1 MQLRLFTI
9 LFFCFL
15 AFNGKAESY
24 PEVVFDNSLVKGTY
38 ARSIVNYSGDSWV
51 ENIQKNLLVSDTL
64 FFTPGNALSLK
75 YISAE
80 MGDWDVL
87 IKYSRQKFHYRVSFD
102 DILSLKIFVG
112 SAGTKPENLP
122 SISIQQGM
130 NQSVSIPIGDY
141 IEDYN
146 NSSWMSVK
154 IPLKEFAGL
163 NIDHNIS
170 GIILRQHH
178 ASEVTNQLFLDQIE
192 FLPTKY
198 SEAPLTSNAVLSKVT
213 AYGKHVDLQWQVPL
227 TPSIRYVKIYRSSD
241 NKEFKAVAIRPTYML
256 RSLDYI
262 PVLDKKYYYKIAWV
276 DYNYRESPFSEVLEV
291 EPKQLNEDQLLDLIQ
306 LANVNYFVE
315 NYDINSGMYMPYR
328 MKDKAVVSVRET
340 GGAMLSMLVGVE
352 KGFVSKALF
361 LSRVKRIVGF
371 LGKAQNNKG
380 FFPAYFDG
388 RKGLPLYLDDIP
400 RYDVQATS
408 SLIEALLVIRQYL
421 NTDAAE
427 ENKLRADITQL
438 WERLDW
444 RGVTL
449 PNDPLVLR
457 SAIDML
463 DEYFTFDPLVGINGG
478 LNAYMLAIASTK
490 SSLAP
495 EAFTNALK
503 YKFERPRG
511 RNSIRRMNTEQESN
525 VADSVNLMMH
535 DEKVLVSVPGQDS
548 IYKVASTH
556 DTLMYGIKLP
566 FGNYT
571 TSLLD
576 MYRPFNTINPNL
588 SKVGEYDLKSV
599 LQKYTQVAKR
609 RDNEI
614 GVGTSNSDIWGFYQ
628 YRDSIGTFRINPAIA
643 ISSMFLD
650 ESRSKRSLYAMYNQ
664 FGEYL
669 FTEYG
674 FRAWMDLRTDDV
686 SDEYIANNQS
696 NLAILLE
703 NARTGLIWNLYQAIP
718 EIRSA
723 EQRIFKK

>member
-198 SEAPLTSNAVLSKVT
+198 PEAPLTSNAVLSKVT

-227 TPSIRYVKIYRSSD
+227 TPSIRYVKIYRSLD

-588 SKVGEYDLKSV
+588 SKVGDYDLKSV

>member
-130 NQSVSIPIGDY
+130 NQSVSIPLGDY

-198 SEAPLTSNAVLSKVT
+198 PEAPLTSNAVLSKVT

-227 TPSIRYVKIYRSSD
+227 TPSIRYVKIYRSLD

-588 SKVGEYDLKSV
+588 SKVGDYDLKSV

>member
-130 NQSVSIPIGDY
+130 NQSVSIPLGDY

-227 TPSIRYVKIYRSSD
+227 TPSIRYVKIYRSLD

>member
-227 TPSIRYVKIYRSSD
+227 TPSIRYVKIYRSLD

-588 SKVGEYDLKSV
+588 SKVGDYDLKSV